1 MSDDTKKIAKALA
14 LLFDRA
20 RLGNADAKERI
31 ARLQAR
37 LPKSRSLNV
46 AQMLLDIG
54 RSLRVFYYGDKQYV
68 SKAVSQTMLDAEAA
82 FAKGEYDRAEHLAKV
97 AAAIVARDAKKFV
110 ADPDHWVQKWKAL
123 RS

>member
-20 RLGNADAKERI
+20 QRGNADAKERI

-46 AQMLLDIG
+46 AQMLLDVG
-54 RSLRVFYYGDKQYV
+54 RSLQVFYYGDKQYL
-68 SKAVSQTMLDAEAA
+68 SKAVTQAMLDAEAA
-82 FAKGEYDRAEHLAKV
+82 FAKGEYDRAEHLTKV
-97 AAAIVARDAKKFV
+97 AAAIVARDAKKF
-110 ADPDHWVQKWKAL
+110 ADDPERWVQKWKTL